1 MARIIFLTL
10 FATLLACPWDKG
22 MDEVVQSCSTC
33 LDVNF
38 DDLESQ
44 LGVVLGP
51 FSNQNMII
59 LPGPALVWLVPGSQ
73 GFSDRYQSDHLT
85 GKSIWKPIPGS
96 FCREIQEAGCCTK
109 SGKTIIGHSVVT
121 TIVFYQ

>member
-51 FSNQNMII
+51 FPKDHYMIRNT
-59 LPGPALVWLVPGSQ
+59 WTDQ
-73 GFSDRYQSDHLT
+73 R
-85 GKSIWKPIPGS
+85 
-96 FCREIQEAGCCTK
+96 
-109 SGKTIIGHSVVT
+109 
-121 TIVFYQ
+121 

>member
-1 MARIIFLTL
+1 MIDKASKFLTL
-10 FATLLACPWDKG
+10 EKALALFASVTVNACPWDKG

-44 LGVVLGP
+44 LGVVLG
-51 FSNQNMII
+51 
-59 LPGPALVWLVPGSQ
+59 
-73 GFSDRYQSDHLT
+73 
-85 GKSIWKPIPGS
+85 S

-109 SGKTIIGHSVVT
+109 SSS
-121 TIVFYQ
+121 